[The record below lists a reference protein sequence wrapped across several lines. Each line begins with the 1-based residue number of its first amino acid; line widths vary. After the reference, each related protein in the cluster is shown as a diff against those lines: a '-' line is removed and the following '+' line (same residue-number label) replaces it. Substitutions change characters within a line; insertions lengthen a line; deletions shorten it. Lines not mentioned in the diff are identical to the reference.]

1 MAVRI
6 IAGVGYKS
14 AFRSECPKCLC
25 ARDCVANRLYFC
37 LYVCVCKRKI
47 EKMRTCVCVS
57 VCVCVCTP
65 ERAHGNGSST

>member
-25 ARDCVANRLYFC
+25 ARVIVLQIGFTFACMFVR
-37 LYVCVCKRKI
+37 VR
-47 EKMRTCVCVS
+47 
-57 VCVCVCTP
+57 
-65 ERAHGNGSST
+65 ER